1 MRTASIIYIP
11 LSCLLSNNFLFYPT
25 LLGYNDGIM
34 VSQVFYRKWRPQSLS
49 EMLGQEHVTTTL
61 LNALANERV
70 SHAYLFCGP
79 RGTGKTTT
87 ARALA
92 KAINC
97 LTNGKGESC
106 NKCEMCL
113 AISEG
118 RAMDVIEVD
127 AASNRGI
134 DEIRNL
140 REKVNYAP
148 NLARKK
154 VYIID
159 EVHMLTKE
167 ASNALLKTLEE
178 PPPHVVFILAT
189 TEAQKLLPTIL
200 SRCQRF
206 DFHRYGMG
214 DVVNLLSKVCKGEGI
229 TAEPEALK
237 LVARAGTGSMRD
249 SLNLLQQLNTYY
261 GNNVTLHQAQ
271 TLLGVSGDRRSRE
284 LMGHIVNKDISAGI
298 STINNVNN
306 DGLDLRQFHRELM
319 EYLRT
324 LLLIKTGSSETL
336 ELTAEDIK
344 ELKELADKTSLNQIL
359 KTIKRFGQLELSL
372 DNYSTLPLELALV
385 DSTLPDTV
393 VVEAKPE
400 PTRYTA
406 PQPPVRQNS
415 PEPVRQSPPPQNT
428 APKSVSAPPPVEKKN
443 PVAAAPPVSRP
454 QTPPPPPVTKPQG
467 VTKPAVNDKATPTP
481 TSSVIAPL
489 GTAIEQLQQNW
500 TKLMKDAP
508 DGMSKT
514 PAAALLRSARPVS
527 IDGDII
533 TISFKFVYH
542 KEKMDAIENQKTADK
557 IVSGYMGR
565 TCKVRCVYEHENN
578 HLVKAALNMGA
589 QQIDSE
595 EA

>member
-1 MRTASIIYIP
+1 
-11 LSCLLSNNFLFYPT
+11 
-25 LLGYNDGIM
+25 M

-49 EMLGQEHVTTTL
+49 EILGQEHVTTTL

-106 NKCEMCL
+106 NTCEMCQ
-113 AISEG
+113 AITEG

-148 NLARKK
+148 NQARRK

-189 TEAQKLLPTIL
+189 TEVQKLLPTIL

-214 DVVNLLSKVCKGEGI
+214 DVVNLLSRVCNGENI
-229 TAEPEALK
+229 KAEPEALK
-237 LVARAGTGSMRD
+237 IIARAGTGSMRD

-261 GNNVTLHQAQ
+261 GNDITLQQAQ
-271 TLLGVSGDRRSRE
+271 SLLGISGDRRSRE
-284 LMGHIVNKDISAGI
+284 LVSHIVKKDIAAGI
-298 STINNVNN
+298 ATINNVNN
-306 DGLDLRQFHRELM
+306 DGLDLTQFHRELM
-319 EYLRT
+319 EYLRM
-324 LLLIKTGSSETL
+324 LLLVKTSSTDTL
-336 ELTAEDIK
+336 ELTAEDLK
-344 ELKELADKTSLNQIL
+344 ELKELAEKTTLNQIL

-372 DNYSTLPLELALV
+372 ENYATLPLELALV

-393 VVEAKPE
+393 VPTTVATAAAAAAVAPPTSPGEHPRVSQPPQRYVNPE
-400 PTRYTA
+400 PIRHTNSL
-406 PQPPVRQNS
+406 PPHPAN
-415 PEPVRQSPPPQNT
+415 PEPAKKVIPVTPPQ
-428 APKSVSAPPPVEKKN
+428 AQKHEPPAEKKN
-443 PVAAAPPVSRP
+443 PVKDTPPSSPSISPAAATTG
-454 QTPPPPPVTKPQG
+454 TPTAIHDSTP
-467 VTKPAVNDKATPTP
+467 KPAGYDKA
-481 TSSVIAPL
+481 SDSAVSPL
-489 GTAIEQLQQNW
+489 GSPIEQLQQNW
-500 TKLMKDAP
+500 TKRINESPNNM
-508 DGMSKT
+508 GRT
-514 PAAALLRSARPVS
+514 PTGALLRSARPLS
-527 IDGDII
+527 LENDIL
-533 TISFKFVYH
+533 TISFKHKYH

-557 IVSGYMGR
+557 IVSGFLGR
-565 TCKVRCVYEHENN
+565 PCTVKCVYEHENN